1 MEDYA
6 VANGFPDSDL
16 HPDINSVDI
25 LIYFLKCMPDTLKV
39 LNAFKTFN
47 IHSQVVFY
55 KVTNL

>member
-25 LIYFLKCMPDTLKV
+25 LIYFLKMSVKDNSFFL
-39 LNAFKTFN
+39 L
-47 IHSQVVFY
+47 
-55 KVTNL
+55 